1 MTSDVLLNFIRKCS
15 PTEFTY
21 ENVIAKL
28 RETDVDVDTDA
39 TFVMAFQEAVR
50 EHNLKNSDD
59 DFFKN
64 YQVKFNEVVNGM
76 KSCDVTDEV
85 RDINNW
91 SIRHYSV
98 DKHQLIRSKMSLEKD
113 GKSLRGNTAHRDWLK
128 LGNTGNTF
136 FVLCYKGSPVTDT
149 KFLSNCQFYHEIKLA
164 SVHSKIWISQDLM
177 SLDNKSPLIIGGVNG
192 YSLFYQLIDMV
203 KKLKGEAFIK
213 NLVSLFNGSIEVKI
227 PLAIDTT
234 INGWQDR

>member
-1 MTSDVLLNFIRKCS
+1 MTKEEYLNFIATCS
-15 PTEFTY
+15 QQDFTY
-21 ENVIAKL
+21 KNVIEML
-28 RETDVDVDTDA
+28 RKTDVNVDNDE

-50 EHNLKNSDD
+50 VRNMKTDS
-59 DFFKN
+59 FFAN
-64 YQVKFNEVVNGM
+64 YQVKFKDVSTEL
-76 KSCDVTDEV
+76 KSYGVTDEV
-85 RDINNW
+85 HNIHNW

-113 GKSLRGNTAHRDWLK
+113 GISLKGNTAHRDWLK

-136 FVLCYKGSPVTDT
+136 FVLCYKRSPVTDP
-149 KFLSNCQFYHEIKLA
+149 KFLSTCQFYHEIKLA

-203 KKLKGEAFIK
+203 KMLKGEAFIK
-213 NLVSLFNGSIEVKI
+213 KLVSLFNGSIEVKI

-234 INGWQDR
+234 TNGWQNR